1 MLRFVFGL
9 ADETKIKTLY
19 LTEEPMH
26 FLKSLTLST
35 AIALALAQGAA
46 AETTRTITVTGE
58 GTVQATP
65 DQATISL
72 GVTTTNETAVDALAA
87 NSSAVAEVIA
97 QLKAAGVADG
107 DLQTSNLSLNPN
119 WSNYES
125 VSGSAISGYT
135 ASNLLNVRVRD
146 LDALGSILDAA
157 VSDGANTMNGITF
170 GLADPTPVMNEARAK
185 AVADA
190 TARATVLVTAAG
202 GTLGPITTI
211 TESGVFP
218 GPGPM
223 FREAASAVPIESG
236 EVGMTASV
244 TVTFEIAD

>member
-1 MLRFVFGL
+1 MR
-9 ADETKIKTLY
+9 I
-19 LTEEPMH
+19 
-26 FLKSLTLST
+26 LKSLALST
-35 AIALALAQGAA
+35 ALGLVLAGAA
-46 AETTRTITVTGE
+46 AADTGRTITVTGE
-58 GTVQATP
+58 GIVQAAP

-72 GVTTTNETAVDALAA
+72 GVTTTDETAVDALAA
-87 NSSAVAEVIA
+87 NSAAVAEVIA
-97 QLKAAGVADG
+97 QLKAAGVAEG

-146 LDALGSILDAA
+146 IDALGSILDAA

-170 GLADPTPVMNEARAK
+170 GLADPAPVMNEARAK

-202 GTLGPITTI
+202 GTLGPIVSI
-211 TESGVFP
+211 TESGVFA
-218 GPGPM
+218 GPGPL
-223 FREAASAVPIESG
+223 FREASADVPIENG

-244 TVTFEIAD
+244 TVTFEIAE